1 MLYFR
6 NWKHKK
12 TQAVSH
18 TCDPRCYLLYFPAP
32 WTAVKIKPHQPAIT
46 DNKISD
52 KQGAS
57 EQESVLCLLCGF
69 CWRLSSHSNTESKPE
84 RQMSAKS
91 DRSNTLRSLFI
102 ENQDLSCS
110 FTEALQAGAGSQW
123 LYFYYINHTHTH
135 THTHIHTH
143 IRAGEGLWSLCV
155 CTGEQYVVIR
165 QSWKGILNP
174 CASLYNRLVQLI
186 LSETLENRAH
196 DPVDF
201 FCLIHWNQFTLSLK
215 PALLILYSEQMFHP
229 SRKSK
234 FLFTFLQI
242 IPL

>member
-135 THTHIHTH
+135 THTYTHTYVLG
-143 IRAGEGLWSLCV
+143 RGFEAFVFAQGSNMLSL
-155 CTGEQYVVIR
+155 GNHG
-165 QSWKGILNP
+165 K
-174 CASLYNRLVQLI
+174 AFLI
-186 LSETLENRAH
+186 LVLLCTT
-196 DPVDF
+196 D
-201 FCLIHWNQFTLSLK
+201 LSN
-215 PALLILYSEQMFHP
+215 
-229 SRKSK
+229 
-234 FLFTFLQI
+234 
-242 IPL
+242 